1 MIDALKNR
9 PWSAFTALNYVAGW
23 AFLPVFALAAAT
35 ASAGSQDR
43 ATSIFFIALASV
55 LTIAWIARFI
65 GLFRSRIRNRN
76 TLGYIKT
83 ICDADRRVSFASDS
97 SGNVVWSNAAAEDF
111 ASLNGAKCETIAG
124 FLVGVLPNALAATR
138 RLASQAQ
145 QIGASSERFV
155 SASGPIGIQVQKLDN
170 CLLWRCDFTSE
181 RTDDADEPGA
191 MLTVGRKGTI
201 LFMNAAAKAL
211 IGERI
216 TTVDRLFL
224 PGSDMSSQSRI
235 LKTSNGQRA
244 VRVREQTLQ
253 GDRSHL
259 FLTPVESDHNT
270 AELPLAEL
278 PVPLLRLGLS
288 GDIEHANEAALAL
301 LNQSDVKGSSLT
313 DIFEGFALGVDD
325 WIAKTKAHAK
335 AVDSEFL
342 RVRGQEKETFVQV
355 ILQRVNIEND
365 SKIVAMLSDAT
376 KLKSLEAQFVQS
388 QKMQAIGQLAGGV
401 AHDFNNLLTAISGH
415 CDLMLLRHDPGDQD
429 YADLMQ
435 VHQNANRAAG
445 LVSQLLAFSRK
456 QTLQLEQMDIRNT
469 LSDLT
474 HLLNRL
480 VGETVTLTL
489 SHDPI
494 LKPVRADKRQL
505 EQVIMN
511 LVVNARDA
519 MPNGGEIT
527 IETESMSINAPMR
540 RQRVTVPNGEYVVVR
555 VRDEGTGIAPDAL
568 QKIFEP
574 FYTTKRTG
582 EGTGL
587 GLSTAYGIVKQTGGY
602 IFADSELGQGTCFSL
617 LFPASDEPTEVI
629 AEPIASNRPL
639 RLGGQ
644 CSGVVLLVEDEA
656 PVRAFASRA
665 LSMRGFEVVEAES
678 AEQALDLLADKDLA
692 VDVFVTD
699 VVMPGM
705 DGPTWV
711 RKALSDRPNVKVV
724 FVSGYAEGAFE
735 GGMKELPNAV
745 FLPKPFSLTDL
756 TTTVQNQLA

>member
-1 MIDALKNR
+1 MSEHVKPRSRSVRFAPSFASFLAL
-9 PWSAFTALNYVAGW
+9 LVLLVAMMMVW
-23 AFLPVFALAAAT
+23 
-35 ASAGSQDR
+35 SQDR
-43 ATSIFFIALASV
+43 SVTLGLLSAACV
-55 LTIAWIARFI
+55 LTLGMLVSGVRTLANNSGQKAQIEAVQFI
-65 GLFRSRIRNRN
+65 NQIDQRPVIMSDYGAEVLWKNTAAHASFSRENNSTVVDI
-76 TLGYIKT
+76 L
-83 ICDADRRVSFASDS
+83 DA
-97 SGNVVWSNAAAEDF
+97 
-111 ASLNGAKCETIAG
+111 T
-124 FLVGVLPNALAATR
+124 LPNAAGVVRRFTAQARRDGSHTERILAASGAIDLQVMEFAE
-138 RLASQAQ
+138 RLIWKIAFESNEA
-145 QIGASSERFV
+145 R
-155 SASGPIGIQVQKLDN
+155 P
-170 CLLWRCDFTSE
+170 
-181 RTDDADEPGA
+181 ADVESA

-201 LFMNAAAKAL
+201 LHMNAAARSL
-211 IGERI
+211 IGQRVMSI
-216 TTVDRLFL
+216 SRLFQ
-224 PGSDMSSQSRI
+224 PQTDP
-235 LKTSNGQRA
+235 TSKVKRLATKDGA
-244 VRVREQTLQ
+244 VRVLVREQKLQ
-253 GDRSHL
+253 NDRSQI
-259 FLTPVESDHNT
+259 FLTPVEDDAT
-270 AELPLAEL
+270 GGEFMLGDL
-278 PVPLLRLGLS
+278 PVPLLRLSVEGEVEQANDAALELLGYKKLVGLS
-288 GDIEHANEAALAL
+288 MAE
-301 LNQSDVKGSSLT
+301 V
-313 DIFEGFALGVDD
+313 FEGPGL
-325 WIAKTKAHAK
+325 
-335 AVDSEFL
+335 AVDEWISRIRGSTRSVDAEFL
-342 RVRGQEKETFVQV
+342 RVRGAKKETFVQV
-355 ILQRVNIEND
+355 SLQRVGGTGRA
-365 SKIVAMLSDAT
+365 KIVAVLTDAT

-415 CDLMLLRHDPGDQD
+415 CDLILLRHDPGDLD

-435 VHQNANRAAG
+435 IHQNANRAAG

-456 QTLQLEQMDIRNT
+456 QTLKPEQLDLRNT

-489 SHDPI
+489 SHDPV

-519 MPNGGEIT
+519 MPEGGEIT
-527 IETESMSINAPMR
+527 IETESLTLSNPTR
-540 RQRVTVPNGEYVVVR
+540 RQRVVIPSGDYVVVR
-555 VRDEGTGIAPDAL
+555 VRDVGTGIETEAL

-617 LFPASDEPTEVI
+617 LFPASERPAEKPIVQL
-629 AEPIASNRPL
+629 AEPPNRI
-639 RLGGQ
+639 GEQ

-665 LSMRGFEVVEAES
+665 LRMRGFEVIEAEC
-678 AEQALDLLADKDLA
+678 AEEALELLEDTSLH

-711 RKALSDRPNVKVV
+711 ARALKERPAVNVV
-724 FVSGYAEGAFE
+724 FVSGYAEGAFQ
-735 GGMKELPNAV
+735 GGTPEVENSV

-756 TTTVQNQLA
+756 TSTVQNQLN